1 MESRPNFK
9 KKFEKKITLIADAFP
24 KLKTVKDV
32 VR

>member
-9 KKFEKKITLIADAFP
+9 HFEKKITLIADAFP